1 MEVTLKAGSPPC
13 RKGKPQV
20 SILVL
25 MEVTLKEPGE
35 SPGKGGNYEFQ
46 SLF

>member
-1 MEVTLKAGSPPC
+1 MEVTLKVVIVYNPVYLPV
-13 RKGKPQV
+13 V

-25 MEVTLKEPGE
+25 MEVTLKATLADVFVYGA
-35 SPGKGGNYEFQ
+35 EFQ